1 MGKKSRNAG
10 SKKSKPSAGKLANAP
25 SCEYGCHRG
34 GLISL
39 VGNSNNPPSKE
50 WMEEVDMM
58 LKGNFSA
65 SVAVEKCKKGRM
77 CVRSTDLVK
86 SPCIFIPE
94 DDVRHMWN
102 SPRV

>member
-1 MGKKSRNAG
+1 
-10 SKKSKPSAGKLANAP
+10 
-25 SCEYGCHRG
+25 
-34 GLISL
+34 
-39 VGNSNNPPSKE
+39 
-50 WMEEVDMM
+50 MEEVDMM

-77 CVRSTDLVK
+77 CVRNTDLVK
-86 SPCIFIPE
+86 SPCVFIPE